1 MMPKRGIFIKIYLS
15 FWLATVLAVGAGMG
29 IDRLAEFGPPHI
41 AGSQHALGLVLSTFG
56 PAALKYHMDGDEDGL
71 ADFGEEVRES
81 TGVDAY
87 LLHEENTLDDLSL
100 PDDVAAVAVR
110 ARQTG
115 KREFS
120 FVNDKAVL
128 VLPLR
133 AEDNTRYYVM
143 GLVSPLAVAP
153 GRPSPSLGL
162 FRLLMVLAISG
173 GVCYVLARY
182 LTSPVIKL
190 TEATRRIAG
199 GDLTVR
205 VAKDIGKRQ
214 DELAGLARDFDHM
227 AERVESLMA
236 QQRQLIGDISHELR
250 SPLARLNVALE
261 LARCKAGKETVPALN
276 RIETEA
282 GSLDEMI
289 GQLLALT
296 RLETGIEANKVEKVN
311 LADLVTEIA
320 DDADFEAH
328 ARSCEVR
335 LLECAT
341 CRVAGDEE
349 LLRRAIENV
358 VRNAVRYTNEGTTI
372 DVALRLTG
380 EGPESWAEI
389 SVRDYGQGVPEAAL
403 AELFRPFY
411 RVSTARERQS
421 GGTGLGLAI
430 TQRAVTLHRGSVTIS
445 NCVDGGLI
453 AVIRL
458 PLSP

>member
-1 MMPKRGIFIKIYLS
+1 MLPKRGIFIKIYLS

-41 AGSQHALGLVLSTFG
+41 AGSQHALSLVLSTFG

-71 ADFGEEVRES
+71 ADFGEQVRES
-81 TGVDAY
+81 TGIDAY
-87 LLHEENTLDDLSL
+87 LLHEESTLDDLSL

-120 FVNDKAVL
+120 FVKGKAVL

-133 AEDNTRYYVM
+133 AEDNAKYYVM
-143 GLVSPLAVAP
+143 GLVSPHAVAP
-153 GRPSPSLGL
+153 GRPSPFLGF

-199 GDLTVR
+199 GDLTAR
-205 VAKDIGKRQ
+205 VARGLGKRR
-214 DELAGLARDFDHM
+214 DELAGLARDFDYM
-227 AERVESLMA
+227 AERVESLMT

-261 LARCKAGKETVPALN
+261 LARRKAGKEAVPALN

-289 GQLLALT
+289 GQLLTLT

-335 LLECAT
+335 LLECAA
-341 CRVAGDEE
+341 CSVAGDEE

-380 EGPESWAEI
+380 EGPESCAEI
-389 SVRDYGQGVPEAAL
+389 SVRDYGQGVPDVVL

-411 RVSTARERQS
+411 RVSTARERQT